1 MIIETIISTMSKEKK
16 PQTSPFG
23 IKKKNKLVLI
33 SPYLPST
40 THTNMLENKF
50 ASISY
55 TDNASIFVECI
66 IKNQNFLMK
75 KCTSI
80 EAYYVKD
87 SLRHDEVKVV
97 NYIKDDERPTF
108 ECEIIHSE
116 NHGSFLGIN
125 RARNALIE
133 ACILAT
139 RINLLP
145 KKKILSELEYLENA
159 ILKTSGKIEQMS
171 WNKLKK
177 FIDKKIKK
185 NEFNN

>member
-1 MIIETIISTMSKEKK
+1 
-16 PQTSPFG
+16 
-23 IKKKNKLVLI
+23 
-33 SPYLPST
+33 
-40 THTNMLENKF
+40 MLENKF

-66 IKNQNFLMK
+66 IKNHNFLMK

-87 SLRHDEVKVV
+87 SLRHDEVKVI

-125 RARNALIE
+125 RARNALLKPFVYWLQELISY
-133 ACILAT
+133 
-139 RINLLP
+139 R
-145 KKKILSELEYLENA
+145 KKYFLS
-159 ILKTSGKIEQMS
+159 
-171 WNKLKK
+171 
-177 FIDKKIKK
+177 
-185 NEFNN
+185 

>member
-1 MIIETIISTMSKEKK
+1 
-16 PQTSPFG
+16 
-23 IKKKNKLVLI
+23 
-33 SPYLPST
+33 
-40 THTNMLENKF
+40 
-50 ASISY
+50 
-55 TDNASIFVECI
+55 
-66 IKNQNFLMK
+66 MK

-87 SLRHDEVKVV
+87 SLRHDEVKVI

-159 ILKTSGKIEQMS
+159 ILKTSGKIEQVS